1 MMMTSTM
8 MTSMTQ
14 ALSLASKQNEE
25 PLFPLQKSKVFQK
38 FTSQVRSPRPPK
50 NEVKTEQTGA
60 KVKQRERERERER
73 EGGSALLLLKRI
85 RFVSSRLRRRRVPS
99 VLLKDVF
106 CESLLVFLSDQ
117 KQKEKNERE
126 RERRGR
132 ERERRRREE
141 GARRAALDGERERR
155 EKRLREENWWIKIG
169 GFAWFQALQVMGVAV
184 NALTLS
190 V

>member
-1 MMMTSTM
+1 MTSTM

-73 EGGSALLLLKRI
+73 E
-85 RFVSSRLRRRRVPS
+85 
-99 VLLKDVF
+99 
-106 CESLLVFLSDQ
+106 
-117 KQKEKNERE
+117 
-126 RERRGR
+126 RGR
-132 ERERRRREE
+132 ECTSSSETNSFRFVAQRGRRRPV
-141 GARRAALDGERERR
+141 LKD
-155 EKRLREENWWIKIG
+155 
-169 GFAWFQALQVMGVAV
+169 
-184 NALTLS
+184 
-190 V
+190 